1 MIRCFYCYYSVNKR
15 MICFIKKYEHRFMGS
30 VKTRAAKIER
40 ALCIW
45 LEDEVQVGLS
55 VIDAVVR
62 RAACM
67 PVKGD

>member
-1 MIRCFYCYYSVNKR
+1 MYALHDLILA
-15 MICFIKKYEHRFMGS
+15 
-30 VKTRAAKIER
+30 KTER

-55 VIDAVVR
+55 FIGAVVR

-67 PVKGD
+67 PVGD

>member
-1 MIRCFYCYYSVNKR
+1 MYALHDLFLA
-15 MICFIKKYEHRFMGS
+15 
-30 VKTRAAKIER
+30 KTER
-40 ALCIW
+40 ALCVW

-55 VIDAVVR
+55 VISVVVR